1 MKGIMKGKLMKKLLS
16 MKATGY
22 LKETRVLHVNAA
34 DGFIETLITKP
45 SLEAQVET
53 PELMFSRWRKCL

>member
-16 MKATGY
+16 MKPTGY

-45 SLEAQVET
+45 SLEAQAET
-53 PELMFSRWRKCL
+53 P